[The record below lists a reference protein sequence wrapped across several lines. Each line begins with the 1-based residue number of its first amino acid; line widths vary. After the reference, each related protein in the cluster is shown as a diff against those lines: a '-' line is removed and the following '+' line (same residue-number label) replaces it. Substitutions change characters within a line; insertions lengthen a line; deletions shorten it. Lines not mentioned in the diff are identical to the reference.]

1 MRLLCLP
8 LLITQIKKPK
18 FYAKFQK
25 LIYATKCIITRR
37 MLISIQSVFPA
48 SGKGVIASALAPNDS
63 CLQDGLICSGQLAQ
77 LDTCSY
83 LLPSKLPL
91 SQIEVSGYSIYLA
104 VSLKAK
110 NLVAQP
116 DNVLFYSNVI

>member
-1 MRLLCLP
+1 M
-8 LLITQIKKPK
+8 
-18 FYAKFQK
+18 
-25 LIYATKCIITRR
+25 
-37 MLISIQSVFPA
+37 
-48 SGKGVIASALAPNDS
+48 IASALAPNDS

-91 SQIEVSGYSIYLA
+91 SKIEVSGYSIYLA

-116 DNVLFYSNVI
+116 DNVLFYSNVT